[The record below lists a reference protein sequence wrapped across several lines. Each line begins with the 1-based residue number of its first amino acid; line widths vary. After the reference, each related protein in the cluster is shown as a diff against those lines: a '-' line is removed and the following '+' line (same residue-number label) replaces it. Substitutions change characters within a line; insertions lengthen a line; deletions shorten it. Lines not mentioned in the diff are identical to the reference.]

1 MIKRLSKNND
11 FKDFIVGC
19 NQEVIK
25 GVKVIKYYIDG
36 KKDLMLD
43 SEFKVIGDSIQVFL
57 DREKLQTLSD
67 GILCRRV
74 ECEFASSRFADDSYN
89 FVLEDQLDIW
99 LGDDSSSTPDTPA
112 PTVNFKTI
120 NGQSIVGDGNIEIEG
135 ISPSDR
141 EKLNQLDNV
150 TSGLSE
156 VSEKANNAVSQAS
169 EANRLATQ
177 ANTNVNSKQDKL
189 VSGVNI
195 KTINGESIV
204 GEGNINIEGGS
215 SPVDSYT
222 RAETDNLLSSK
233 ADKSELPDMSNYAT
247 KSELNSKADAATLTP
262 LTGRIGAV
270 EQAVQN
276 KADKTEIPSLT
287 GYATETWV
295 QNQGYL
301 TEHQSLADYATK
313 SELNSK
319 ADASALMPLAGR
331 IGALEQEVQNKA
343 DKSEIP
349 SLTGYATETWVQ
361 NQGYLTEHQ
370 DISGKVDKSSIWT
383 GTEAEWNALTQ
394 EQKSS
399 YTIALVR

>member
-25 GVKVIKYYIDG
+25 GGKVIKYYIDG

-67 GILCRRV
+67 GVLCRRV

-150 TSGLSE
+150 TSDLSE

-177 ANTNVNSKQDKL
+177 ANSNVNSKQDKL

-204 GEGNINIEGGS
+204 GSGNIHIEGGS

-222 RAETDNLLSSK
+222 REETDNLLSSK

-247 KSELNSKADAATLTP
+247 KEELNSKANTAYVISLD
-262 LTGRIGAV
+262 GRIGSV
-270 EQAVQN
+270 EQAVEN
-276 KADKTEIPSLT
+276 KAD
-287 GYATETWV
+287 
-295 QNQGYL
+295 
-301 TEHQSLADYATK
+301 
-313 SELNSK
+313 
-319 ADASALMPLAGR
+319 R
-331 IGALEQEVQNKA
+331 
-343 DKSEIP
+343 SEIP
-349 SLTGYATETWVQ
+349 SLTGYATQSWVESKGYTTLAEVQ
-361 NQGYLTEHQ
+361 GLGYITHSEIQDPSNLATKDEIPSLTGYATQSWVEGKGYTTLEEVQGQGYLTEHQ
-370 DISGKVDKSSIWT
+370 DISGKVDKTSIWT

-394 EQKSS
+394 EQKAS

>member
-67 GILCRRV
+67 GVLCRRV

-150 TSGLSE
+150 TSDLSE

-177 ANTNVNSKQDKL
+177 ANNSVNSKQDKL

-204 GEGNINIEGGS
+204 GSGNIHIEGGS

-222 RAETDNLLSSK
+222 REETDNLLSSK

-247 KSELNSKADAATLTP
+247 KEELNSKANTAYVISLD
-262 LTGRIGAV
+262 GRIGVV
-270 EQAVQN
+270 EQTV
-276 KADKTEIPSLT
+276 E
-287 GYATETWV
+287 
-295 QNQGYL
+295 
-301 TEHQSLADYATK
+301 
-313 SELNSK
+313 
-319 ADASALMPLAGR
+319 
-331 IGALEQEVQNKA
+331 NKA

-349 SLTGYATETWVQ
+349 SLEGYATLAEVQGLGYITVQEVDSKLTGYITHSEIPDPSNLATKDEIPSLEGYATESWVDSKGYTTLAEVQ
-361 NQGYLTEHQ
+361 GQGYLTEHQ
-370 DISGKVDKSSIWT
+370 DISGKVDKTSIWT
-383 GTEAEWNALTQ
+383 GTEAEWNALST
-394 EQKSS
+394 EQKAS